1 MLNFTLLKL
10 YNLLETYSCEICT
23 QQVKRMI
30 CRISNVVLSLEA
42 VLFFESVRNSS
53 FAENIVISLRCRK
66 LNKVF
71 SKNCLCVEYIQL
83 DDQY

>member
-10 YNLLETYSCEICT
+10 YNLLETYCCEICT
-23 QQVKRMI
+23 QQIRRMI
-30 CRISNVVLSLEA
+30 CRISNVVLQLEA

-53 FAENIVISLRCRK
+53 FAENIVISLKCRK

-71 SKNCLCVEYIQL
+71 SENYPCVEYN
-83 DDQY
+83 YTAK

>member
-10 YNLLETYSCEICT
+10 YNLLETYCCEICT
-23 QQVKRMI
+23 QQIRRMI
-30 CRISNVVLSLEA
+30 CRILNVVLQLEA

-53 FAENIVISLRCRK
+53 FAENIVISLKCRK

-71 SKNCLCVEYIQL
+71 SENYPCVEYNNTAK
-83 DDQY
+83 